1 MSYENVLSLIC
12 GVQFGLIVLKVCGVI
27 MCPWLVVLWPTIICV
42 GLPILLVVIVLIL
55 AWAIGLQ
62 IRIP

>member
-1 MSYENVLSLIC
+1 MSYENILSLIC
-12 GVQFGLIVLKVCGVI
+12 GVQFALIVLKACGVI
-27 MCPWLVVLWPTIICV
+27 MCPWLVVLLPTIICV
-42 GLPILLVVIVLIL
+42 GLPILPIVIVLIF